1 MIKFTERHD
10 ALSFCLIKAICAL
23 ALKDG
28 AFRSRWI
35 RTPEDIYKT
44 EIPENLKSVPLVF
57 A

>member
-23 ALKDG
+23 ALKDE